1 MNNCKKCN
9 STNIVH
15 VEMMWDYDWVLYIE
29 CKDCQYKENRHT
41 WKPFTI
47 MKSKEEYWYTYFF
60 WKDWKLNS
68 YSIYPAEWL
77 NVDDDLTLIENTL
90 WGSRWE
96 DWTSPMMFRPIK
108 HLSLSHIENILADWI
123 VMNEE
128 MKQYFINKL
137 SNESTRMIQEMNYTS

>member
-1 MNNCKKCN
+1 MAKCTKC
-9 STNIVH
+9 SSENITWH
-15 VEMMWDYDWVLYIE
+15 EYLWDYDWVLSWI
-29 CKDCQYKENRHT
+29 CNDCWNKWHRHT
-41 WKPFTI
+41 WKSFATTQ
-47 MKSKEEYWYTYFF
+47 SKEEYGLTYFF
-60 WKDWKLNS
+60 WEDWKLNS

-123 VMNEE
+123 VMNKE

-137 SNESTRMIQEMNYTS
+137 TNVI